1 MKNSNKD
8 LAIKATLIGSVI
20 DLLLGVF
27 KIFVG
32 LLFNSYALIVDGI
45 HSLSD
50 LLTDG
55 FVLIVSKYAHEKP
68 DEEHPY
74 GHARFETF
82 GTIVIGILLIIIAI
96 FLAKDNVER
105 FLNNESLVVPGWP
118 TLLIAFISIISKEW
132 IYRYT
137 LKIGKKI
144 NSPLIIANAWH
155 SRSDAFT
162 SIIVFISLI
171 LSMYGFHQADLFVAV
186 IISAFIGKVGW
197 DFMWGSIKELV
208 DTSLEQEKLDELK
221 DEIMQITEVR
231 GLHNLR
237 SRKMGDKAIIDVNIE
252 VSPDIS
258 VSEGH
263 EIASWVAKNLINKF
277 DYLMDVT
284 VHTDIEDDRTDCEE
298 YFSHKVDLLPLR
310 CEVIELIR
318 KNLSIEEN
326 DSVKKIQLHYIQ
338 DRINLEIYISN
349 EEYKNQIYTKLKMNN
364 LFREINFYQKL

>member
-27 KIFVG
+27 KILVG

-82 GTIVIGILLIIIAI
+82 GTIVIGILLIIVAI
-96 FLAKDNVER
+96 FLAKDNIER

-162 SIIVFISLI
+162 SIIVFISLV
-171 LSMYGFHQADLFVAV
+171 L
-186 IISAFIGKVGW
+186 
-197 DFMWGSIKELV
+197 
-208 DTSLEQEKLDELK
+208 
-221 DEIMQITEVR
+221 
-231 GLHNLR
+231 
-237 SRKMGDKAIIDVNIE
+237 
-252 VSPDIS
+252 
-258 VSEGH
+258 
-263 EIASWVAKNLINKF
+263 
-277 DYLMDVT
+277 
-284 VHTDIEDDRTDCEE
+284 
-298 YFSHKVDLLPLR
+298 
-310 CEVIELIR
+310 
-318 KNLSIEEN
+318 
-326 DSVKKIQLHYIQ
+326 
-338 DRINLEIYISN
+338 
-349 EEYKNQIYTKLKMNN
+349 
-364 LFREINFYQKL
+364 